1 MKVAAY
7 YFLQLSPLAQVLN
20 LKNNRLKDKL
30 LLLLRYRQLIP
41 VIRNQLNKVF

>member
-7 YFLQLSPLAQVLN
+7 YFHQLIPLTLVLN

-30 LLLLRYRQLIP
+30 ILLLRYHQLIH
-41 VIRNQLNKVF
+41 VLKTQLNKVF